1 MSRDTDCRR
10 SDRASQGFV
19 NLAHSGDDDGGL
31 VVLKEGHKISEEYHN
46 AFREEDRGFRW
57 TNEVGSRPRLDRLD
71 LDHADEFP
79 NKQIYQ
85 FKDTGLNWLKERGYE
100 WLKVNCEPGD
110 LVLCKSS

>member
-71 LDHADEFP
+71 LDHADEFQT
-79 NKQIYQ
+79 NR
-85 FKDTGLNWLKERGYE
+85 FT
-100 WLKVNCEPGD
+100 
-110 LVLCKSS
+110 SSKILA

>member
-1 MSRDTDCRR
+1 
-10 SDRASQGFV
+10 
-19 NLAHSGDDDGGL
+19 LAHSGDDDGGL

-71 LDHADEFP
+71 LDHADEFQ